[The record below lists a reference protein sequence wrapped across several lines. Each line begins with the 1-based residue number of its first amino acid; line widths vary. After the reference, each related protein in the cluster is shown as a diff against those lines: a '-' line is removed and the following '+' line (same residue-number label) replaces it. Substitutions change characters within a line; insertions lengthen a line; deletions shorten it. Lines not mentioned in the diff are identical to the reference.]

1 MAKIQEAIALYAT
14 NLVLFSLII
23 LSVRLPANILTEI
36 ILLNLPSSTDEIA
49 RVAWE
54 FRLNNLS
61 SAIFD
66 PIYVGALVHCLWQI
80 KQGGTYN
87 YRQAIIVG
95 FQNWGK
101 LFTARFIAGL
111 IIGLGLLCFIIPGV
125 ILALRYSLIEP
136 IVVGEGYGNVS
147 RILKRSN
154 HLTQGRKL
162 EILGVSTLVTI
173 LVTLIIAII
182 YVAIY
187 LPIGLLKIENN
198 LFINIIDMLVLS
210 AQDLVMSI
218 YTIIL
223 FLFYWQARGES

>member
-23 LSVRLPANILTEI
+23 VSVRLPANILTEI

-87 YRQAIIVG
+87 YRQAITVG

-101 LFTARFIAGL
+101 LFTARFIAGFFV
-111 IIGLGLLCFIIPGV
+111 GLGLICFIIPGV

-154 HLTQGRKL
+154 DLTQGRKV

-198 LFINIIDMLVLS
+198 LFINIIDILVLIV
-210 AQDLVMSI
+210 QDLVMSI